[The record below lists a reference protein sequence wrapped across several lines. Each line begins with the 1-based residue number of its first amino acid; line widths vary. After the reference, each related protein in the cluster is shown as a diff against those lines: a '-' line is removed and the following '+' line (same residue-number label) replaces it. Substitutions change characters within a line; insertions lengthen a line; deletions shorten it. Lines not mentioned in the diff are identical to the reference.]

1 MAGGNQAM
9 EVALWR
15 YQVIAPLLNLERG
28 RGILKRELDRLG
40 RIEHEHPVRG
50 VVRIGRGTIEEWL
63 YKYRHEGLDGL
74 LPRPRRDKGISRRI
88 GDEMA
93 EAIVE
98 LAESKPELDGP
109 ILLQEL
115 ASQFPEN
122 ERMPSLST
130 LYRFL
135 RARGLDQRRAPARR
149 DHRAFAFDLA
159 GDCWQADVMYGPR
172 IPTREGSRRKSYLIA
187 ILDDASRL
195 IAHAQF
201 YFEQRLSS
209 LKDCL
214 KQAFLKRGLPRRLY
228 FDNGQIFRSRQVL
241 ALAARLGIQILHTR
255 PYQPQGRAKLERWF
269 GTVRRGFLPQVDV
282 DRLED
287 IDALNRQLFAW
298 IEGHYHQHPHRGI
311 EGETPLDRW
320 LRLSEGIRPL
330 PAEVDLDQLFLEET
344 TRRVAKDGTIRLRG
358 KVFEAGPRWIGQRIR
373 VRFDRFDLRR
383 VTLVDDRDQQ
393 RDIFPVDLSANRH
406 VRRETGFEDTPKTPQ
421 PLRALKQ
428 LADRLESAA
437 APKEDS
443 HDDN

>member
-1 MAGGNQAM
+1 MAGNSQAM
-9 EVALWR
+9 ETALWR
-15 YQVIAPLLNLERG
+15 YQMIAPLLNLERG
-28 RGILKRELDRLG
+28 RGLLKRELDRLS
-40 RIEHEHPVRG
+40 RREHEHPVRG

-63 YKYRHEGLDGL
+63 YTYRREGLDGL
-74 LPRPRRDKGISRRI
+74 LPRVRRDKGVSRRI
-88 GDEMA
+88 DDEVA

-98 LAESKPELDGP
+98 LAESRPELDGP

-115 ASQFPEN
+115 ASQFP
-122 ERMPSLST
+122 RAGRLPSLST

-172 IPTREGSRRKSYLIA
+172 IPARDGMRRKSYLIA

-201 YFEQRLSS
+201 YFEQHLSS

-282 DRLED
+282 DRLEG
-287 IDALNRQLFAW
+287 IEALNRQLFAW
-298 IEGHYHQHPHRGI
+298 IEGHYHQRPHRGI

-344 TRRVAKDGTIRLRG
+344 SRRVAKDGTIRLRG

-383 VTLVDDRDQQ
+383 VTLVDDGDEYQE
-393 RDIFPVDLSANRH
+393 IFPVDLSGNRH
-406 VRRETGFEDTPKTPQ
+406 VRRETSSEYRPKTER
-421 PLRALKQ
+421 PLRGLEQ
-428 LADRLESAA
+428 LAERLERPAV
-437 APKEDS
+437 PKETS
-443 HDDN
+443 HDDD